1 MLKRPK
7 PRMLMLSLSFL
18 SVLVLLLSA
27 CGPQGT
33 PQSTGG
39 NTPVKGGTW
48 IDDVPA
54 APGSL
59 LPQGSDT
66 TYSVL
71 IDQALYTP
79 LFYGDALGHYHPGL
93 LSDIPTVA
101 NGGARAALKNPPS
114 PFPPPP
120 QNVDSPSPCPP
131 QPPPHLQPPYHP
143 APLSP

>member
-101 NGGARAALKNPPS
+101 NGGGTRAPTTLTVQFRARRTS
-114 PFPPPP
+114 EE
-120 QNVDSPSPCPP
+120 
-131 QPPPHLQPPYHP
+131 
-143 APLSP
+143 